1 MKFIVQKDIIYNM
14 NDENVENINVVEE
27 NTISNEININYRR
40 PKFAHRVLANLID
53 LILFALAFI
62 GLFSLSRYLVSL
74 TPHHSRTFAT
84 VNQMRLDSGLYR
96 EDNGQMID
104 IVSYMNTSNVLT
116 NEGKVVLSEFSIKKF
131 FTFEKDYLSLDRY
144 SSF

>member
-53 LILFALAFI
+53 LILAGTASI
-62 GLFSLSRYLVSL
+62 EDYPAADVNGDGNINVADMTSL
-74 TPHHSRTFAT
+74 
-84 VNQMRLDSGLYR
+84 
-96 EDNGQMID
+96 ID
-104 IVSYMNTSNVLT
+104 MLLSSN
-116 NEGKVVLSEFSIKKF
+116 
-131 FTFEKDYLSLDRY
+131 
-144 SSF
+144 